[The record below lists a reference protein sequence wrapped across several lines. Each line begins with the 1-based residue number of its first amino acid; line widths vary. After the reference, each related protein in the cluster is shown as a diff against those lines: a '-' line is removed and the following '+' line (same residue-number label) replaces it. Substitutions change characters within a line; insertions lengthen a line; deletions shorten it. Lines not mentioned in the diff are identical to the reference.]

1 MLWKKREINGE
12 IYVEIKRS
20 SFRSLSFGIYA
31 FVLFIVFV
39 MFAFIRDYKYIKEKQ
54 NLVQKK
60 LLVIE
65 KKLEVIENEIKE
77 LNK

>member
-20 SFRSLSFGIYA
+20 SFRALSFGIYA
-31 FVLFIVFV
+31 FVLIIVFF
-39 MFAFIRDYKYIKEKQ
+39 MFDFIRDYKYIKEKQ

-65 KKLEVIENEIKE
+65 KNWKL
-77 LNK
+77 